1 MPVIQPLFFNRK
13 IFDGGLFKA
22 SLDKP
27 MRRSRSEYENALEA
41 GFSGALF
48 DTAQ

>member
-1 MPVIQPLFFNRK
+1 MPVIHPLLFNRK

-48 DTAQ
+48 DAAQ